1 MQNDSLAPGNAA
13 WDDMAGTHSSWVD
26 LWLELAG
33 LLDGEEQVQSGE
45 DEIVKG
51 NEFPSI
57 SVTYSRSTKRQHASA
72 RREQS
77 KNTSGHSGLCGLK
90 PFQLSIK
97 SKDN

>member
-1 MQNDSLAPGNAA
+1 
-13 WDDMAGTHSSWVD
+13 MAGTQSSWMD

-33 LLDGEEQVQSGE
+33 LLDGEEQVRSGE
-45 DEIVKG
+45 DEVVKG

-57 SVTYSRSTKRQHASA
+57 SVTYSRSTKHQHANA
-72 RREQS
+72 RRAQS
-77 KNTSGHSGLCGLK
+77 NNTSGHSGLCGLK